1 MEYLRLIYTD
11 YLFSPDPEVYRAHVR
26 LFHFFPV
33 VCILQSAITTPM
45 GKTSVKSFLNLPG
58 KLSWILMELISPISF
73 FLTFYLNNS
82 QSPLETL
89 AALPIS
95 HKILSILYLIHYL
108 NRALISPLRA
118 PAYAPAHI
126 IVLLVATYFN
136 YLNGYSLSSFLLL
149 QQGKVPQAEGGG
161 GGWWVVRFGVGV
173 VMWVVGFLG
182 NIWHEDVLYE
192 IRRRAK
198 REHLESAKAKKEDG
212 LGEGVERVL
221 VADAGR
227 LVVRAENSGHVYEI
241 PEGGL
246 WEYCWHPH
254 YFMEWIEWTGFLIA
268 AGGWECAPAINFLVN
283 EIASMTP
290 RAFQGVE
297 FYKRKFGKKLP
308 ERKAV
313 VPFLL

>member
-1 MEYLRLIYTD
+1 MEYLRLIYED
-11 YLFSPDPEVYRAHVR
+11 YLFSPDPAVYRAHVQ

-33 VCILQSAITTPM
+33 VCILQSMITTPM

-73 FLTFYLNNS
+73 FLTFYLNS
-82 QSPLETL
+82 PSPLTTL
-89 AALPIS
+89 TNLPIT
-95 HKILSILYLIHYL
+95 HKILTVLYFIHYA

-126 IVLLVATYFN
+126 IVLIIATYFN
-136 YLNGYSLSSFLLL
+136 YLNGYSLSSFLILK
-149 QQGKVPQAEGGG
+149 QGVIPQTTGS
-161 GGWWVVRFGVGV
+161 WWELRFTIGVCL
-173 VMWVVGFLG
+173 WVIGFWG

-198 REHLESAKAKKEDG
+198 REHLESARGKKEDG
-212 LGEGVERVL
+212 LGEGVERV
-221 VADAGR
+221 VVPGKR
-227 LVVRAENSGHVYEI
+227 FVVRAENSGHVYEI

-254 YFMEWIEWTGFLIA
+254 YFMEWVEWTGFLIA
-268 AGGWECAPAINFLVN
+268 AGGWECAPAVNFLVN

-297 FYKRKFGKKLP
+297 FYKRKFGRRLP
-308 ERKAV
+308 KRKAV
-313 VPFLL
+313 VPFLV

>member
-11 YLFSPDPEVYRAHVR
+11 YLFSPNPEVYRAHVR

-149 QQGKVPQAEGGG
+149 QQ
-161 GGWWVVRFGVGV
+161 
-173 VMWVVGFLG
+173 
-182 NIWHEDVLYE
+182 DVLYE

-297 FYKRKFGKKLP
+297 FYKRKFGRKLP

>member
-11 YLFSPDPEVYRAHVR
+11 YLFSPDPAVYRAHVQ

-33 VCILQSAITTPM
+33 VCILQSMITTPM
-45 GKTSVKSFLNLPG
+45 GKTSVKSCLNLPG

-73 FLTFYLNNS
+73 FLTFYLNS
-82 QSPLETL
+82 KDPIATL
-89 AALPIS
+89 SALPTS
-95 HKILSILYLIHYL
+95 HKILSVLYLIHYV
-108 NRALISPLRA
+108 NRALVSPLRA

-126 IVLLVATYFN
+126 IVLTVATYFN
-136 YLNGYSLSSFLLL
+136 YINGYSLSSFFIL
-149 QQGKVPQAEGGG
+149 QQGNVSEVSS
-161 GGWWVVRFGVGV
+161 WWKLRFSIGV
-173 VMWVVGFLG
+173 VMWAIGFWG

-198 REHLESAKAKKEDG
+198 REHLETAKAKKEEG
-212 LGEGVERVL
+212 LGEGIERVI
-221 VADAGR
+221 VPDR
-227 LVVRAENSGHVYEI
+227 LVVRAENTGHVYEI

-246 WEYCWHPH
+246 WSYCWHPH
-254 YFMEWIEWTGFLIA
+254 YFMEWVEWTGFLIA
-268 AGGWECAPAINFLVN
+268 AGGLECAPAVNFLVN

-297 FYKRKFGKKLP
+297 FYKRKFGRRLP

>member
-82 QSPLETL
+82 QSPLKTL

-149 QQGKVPQAEGGG
+149 QQGRVPQG
-161 GGWWVVRFGVGV
+161 GGW
-173 VMWVVGFLG
+173 
-182 NIWHEDVLYE
+182 
-192 IRRRAK
+192 RRAK

-221 VADAGR
+221 VADGKR

-254 YFMEWIEWTGFLIA
+254 CGKYFMEWIEWTGFLIA

-297 FYKRKFGKKLP
+297 FYKRKFGRKLP

>member
-11 YLFSPDPEVYRAHVR
+11 YLFSPDPAIYRAHVQ

-33 VCILQSAITTPM
+33 VCIFQSMITTPM
-45 GKTSVKSFLNLPG
+45 GKTSVKSCLNLPG
-58 KLSWILMELISPISF
+58 KLSWILMELISPVSF
-73 FLTFYLNNS
+73 FLTFYLNTTA
-82 QSPLETL
+82 PLTAL
-89 AALPIS
+89 ANLPIS
-95 HKILSILYLIHYL
+95 HKILTILYLIHYT
-108 NRALISPLRA
+108 NRAIISPLRA

-149 QQGKVPQAEGGG
+149 QQGSIPQNGGI
-161 GGWWVVRFGVGV
+161 WIVRFGVGV
-173 VMWVVGFLG
+173 VLWVVGFVG

-198 REHLESAKAKKEDG
+198 REHLESAKGKKEDG

-221 VADAGR
+221 VGDGKR

-254 YFMEWIEWTGFLIA
+254 YFMEWVEWTGFLIA

-297 FYKRKFGKKLP
+297 FYKRKFGRMLP
-308 ERKAV
+308 QRKAV